1 MKKVL
6 CSIDIVDIKQ
16 KITSGRFAVKINPFS
31 ELLLEDAQTGEA
43 VKIFK
48 LPETYSFHKR
58 GKWNPVWE
66 YTSTSIEHPMEGR
79 EAWSCS
85 ECGWTTDERYDW
97 CTCGADMRESLK
109 VSKEFEEFVNKL

>member
-1 MKKVL
+1 MKKAL

-16 KITSGRFAVKINPFS
+16 KITSGRFTVKINFMN
-31 ELLLEDAQTGEA
+31 ELLLEDTQTGEA

-48 LPETYSFHKR
+48 LPESYSKHKR

-66 YTSTSIEHPMEGR
+66 YTSTSIDHPMEGR

-85 ECGWTTDERYDW
+85 ECGWTTDERHDW
-97 CTCGADMRESLK
+97 CTCGADMRESKKFNSELTELLE
-109 VSKEFEEFVNKL
+109 VL

>member
-1 MKKVL
+1 MTKP
-6 CSIDIVDIKQ
+6 IDVVMVKFLINNGKL
-16 KITSGRFAVKINPFS
+16 KTKINYLN
-31 ELLLEDAQTGEA
+31 EILLEDTQTGEA

-48 LPETYSFHKR
+48 LPETYSFHRR

-85 ECGWTTDERYDW
+85 ECGWTTDKRYDW
-97 CTCGADMRESLK
+97 CTCGADMRESK
-109 VSKEFEEFVNKL
+109 KLNAELQELLEVL